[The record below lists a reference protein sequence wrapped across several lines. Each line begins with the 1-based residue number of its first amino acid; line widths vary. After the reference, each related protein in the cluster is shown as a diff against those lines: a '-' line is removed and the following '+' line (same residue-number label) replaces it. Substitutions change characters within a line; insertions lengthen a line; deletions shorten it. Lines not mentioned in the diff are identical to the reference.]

1 VISQKFVGG
10 KQHVPSV
17 VKILLVKE
25 LRDVG
30 LCRLMND
37 GGLDIDLLKEDKA
50 GETVKHVVEVATKAP
65 INAEPNFIDFN
76 LSFSSYRKFHF
87 GKQSAP
93 LPSLQ
98 SEFVQL
104 ISRLCDCLNVGNKK
118 FGSPVPA

>member
-1 VISQKFVGG
+1 MTPRKIYSLSEIIRIQPLTLTAAHTTKRGNKALRSRQLTSPVISQKFVGG

-76 LSFSSYRKFHF
+76 LSFSS
-87 GKQSAP
+87 
-93 LPSLQ
+93 
-98 SEFVQL
+98 
-104 ISRLCDCLNVGNKK
+104 IS
-118 FGSPVPA
+118 